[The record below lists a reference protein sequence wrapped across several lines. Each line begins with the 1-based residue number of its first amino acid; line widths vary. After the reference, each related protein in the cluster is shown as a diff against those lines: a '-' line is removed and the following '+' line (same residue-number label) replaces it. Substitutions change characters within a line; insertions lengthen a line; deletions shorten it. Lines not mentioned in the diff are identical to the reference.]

1 MYFPYLRGRQF
12 ELIGIRELLD
22 NDILTD
28 KVIPVIEPITISSTL
43 ISTLELFI
51 KKNRKIALIFNP
63 EVGSFQN
70 ELNKVAETGN
80 ETYKRLSLIL
90 NNRLVL
96 KTLLLNQQCVNILEN
111 WKNENIFDRDV
122 IFIYNENEDI
132 LEIDK
137 YKIENY
143 KYIFIPDERSFRRKF
158 NANKVLFADRFVKK
172 NKNSDYSE
180 QEEFFSDDFPFFQNE
195 GYAGFSDFS
204 VVGNYFSSEG
214 FTPYAVV
221 IHIVYFN
228 EKQDKLNIRHFV
240 SDSNDS
246 PKDPARKYYEALNKL
261 NTWWLELP
269 DEIKELNKSMALDTF
284 LYHFKT
290 QSYSGLGIIKK
301 LSIMHHLELIGRY
314 LKDSVK

>member
-137 YKIENY
+137 
-143 KYIFIPDERSFRRKF
+143 
-158 NANKVLFADRFVKK
+158 
-172 NKNSDYSE
+172 
-180 QEEFFSDDFPFFQNE
+180 
-195 GYAGFSDFS
+195 
-204 VVGNYFSSEG
+204 
-214 FTPYAVV
+214 
-221 IHIVYFN
+221 
-228 EKQDKLNIRHFV
+228 
-240 SDSNDS
+240 
-246 PKDPARKYYEALNKL
+246 
-261 NTWWLELP
+261 
-269 DEIKELNKSMALDTF
+269 
-284 LYHFKT
+284 
-290 QSYSGLGIIKK
+290 
-301 LSIMHHLELIGRY
+301 
-314 LKDSVK
+314 